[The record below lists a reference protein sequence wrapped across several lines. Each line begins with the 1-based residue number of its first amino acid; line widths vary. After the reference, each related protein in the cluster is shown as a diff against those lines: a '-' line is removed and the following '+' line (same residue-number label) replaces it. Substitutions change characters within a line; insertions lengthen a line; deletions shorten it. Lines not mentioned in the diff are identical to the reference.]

1 MDLTSS
7 LGEFEGDGVL
17 VEVSIELFH
26 GEGIDILAC
35 SVLDIPR
42 DEDFLECDIE
52 FVNCNLRVRCA
63 WVSELCVPAFGEGT
77 SSSINQ
83 FVEEDHGDL
92 LFVIEVLV

>member
-35 SVLDIPR
+35 LVLDIPR
-42 DEDFLECDIE
+42 DEGFLECDVE
-52 FVNCNLRVRCA
+52 FVTIISESGVLRL
-63 WVSELCVPAFGEGT
+63 VSFVYQPLAKVPALPL
-77 SSSINQ
+77 IN
-83 FVEEDHGDL
+83 L
-92 LFVIEVLV
+92 LRKTVVIFFLLS